1 MPFLLMTKHNRTQ
14 KSAGF
19 TLIEILIIAP
29 IVVIAIS
36 GFVALM
42 VSLVGK
48 VLVARD
54 QGAMTYDTQNA
65 LNRIEEDVRLSAK
78 FFTTTGTLP
87 TPQGSNNNF
96 TGTSAF
102 TNTSNTLI
110 LNALAT
116 DSNPRDSDRWL
127 MYYDNQPN
135 PCGSTET
142 SNRVFSI
149 RIIYFIKNGSLWRRT
164 YVPDWNLNTSSPDA
178 NTICTYSSS
187 YYPWQKNSCSPGYSA
202 SRCKAEDEKVMD
214 NITALSVQY
223 FSDPKSTTDI
233 GAANAETATTINATI
248 TGSKT
253 TAGNPITTSSSL
265 RVTKLN
271 SINTDASPL
280 TAPVVSHSILNG
292 DTAVFSWAGIPSAT
306 NYLISYNV
314 NGGTWTNTTAS
325 GSTTSYAVSANR
337 GDTVS
342 IKVAATNGT
351 YTSSY
356 TADAA
361 TLPLWVDADFGS
373 AGSGWVDY
381 SSTFAHA
388 TYTRTSAGV
397 VSLKGLVKNGT
408 ATWDTTMFTLPPG
421 YRPDTRLIFYVG
433 SYNAGA
439 SGFGRIDV
447 LPSGEVRF
455 MQGTSNWISLDSIKF
470 LANGSWTD
478 LTTQNGWVNYGP
490 GYPNLGVASDSAGRA
505 HLRGL
510 VKNGPTSPITVI
522 GGPLP
527 ANLQPPNQ
535 WILPGVT
542 SGTAFASYDIKPT
555 DVITRSAVTS
565 YIATNA
571 IYYPSSYGGWI
582 NLPLQGGWV
591 VYSST
596 FNSPQYTKGSD
607 GLVTVKG
614 LIKNGTSTSNGTI
627 LAQLPPGYRPS
638 EKLIFSSVANSHH
651 ARIDVASNG
660 NITIEGSGDA
670 VWMSLDQI
678 SFMAEQ

>member
-1 MPFLLMTKHNRTQ
+1 MPFSSIINHSRKQ

-42 VSLVGK
+42 VSIVGK
-48 VLVARD
+48 VLLARD

-78 FFTTTGTLP
+78 FLTTTGGLP
-87 TPQGSNNNF
+87 SPQGSNNNF

-116 DSNPRDSDRWL
+116 DSNSSTSDRWL

-135 PCGSTET
+135 PCGDTET
-142 SNRVFSI
+142 ANRVFSI

-178 NTICTYSSS
+178 NTICTFSSD

-202 SRCKAEDEKVMD
+202 SRCKAEDERVMD
-214 NITALSVQY
+214 NVSSLSVQY
-223 FSDPKSTTDI
+223 FSSPNSTTDI
-233 GAANAETATTINATI
+233 GAANAETATTINATL

-253 TAGNPITTSSSL
+253 TAGNPFTTSSSL

-306 NYLISYNV
+306 NYLISYNI
-314 NGGTWTNTTAS
+314 NGGTWTNTTVS

-342 IKVAATNGT
+342 LKVAATNGT

-356 TADAA
+356 TTDAA
-361 TLPLWVDADFGS
+361 TLPLWVDADFVT
-373 AGSGWVDY
+373 AGSGWIDY
-381 SSTFAHA
+381 SPTFAHA
-388 TYTRTSAGV
+388 AYTRTSAGV

-421 YRPDTRLIFYVG
+421 YRPDSRLIFYVG

-439 SGFGRIDV
+439 SGFGRVDV

-455 MQGTSNWISLDSIKF
+455 MQGTANWISLDSIKF

-478 LTTQNGWVNYGP
+478 LPTQNGWVNYGP
-490 GYPNLGVASDSAGRA
+490 GYPNLGVASDSAGRT
-505 HLRGL
+505 HVRGL

-522 GGPLP
+522 GGPIP
-527 ANLQPPNQ
+527 TALQPSNQ

-571 IYYPSSYGGWI
+571 LFYPTSYGGWI
-582 NLPLQGGWV
+582 NLGLQGGWQT
-591 VYSST
+591 YSST
-596 FNSPQYTKGSD
+596 FNSPQYTKGPD

-614 LIKNGTSTSNGTI
+614 LIRFGTTAANGTL

-651 ARIDVASNG
+651 ARIDVASDG
-660 NITIEGSGDA
+660 KITIEGGGDT